1 MHHLVMSYEV
11 WNNSIL
17 DVCMGIEVAKL
28 QQAFMQKDEYSSRLN
43 GGVYAKFYWI

>member
-1 MHHLVMSYEV
+1 MSYEV

-17 DVCMGIEVAKL
+17 NVCMGIRVVKL
-28 QQAFMQKDEYSSRLN
+28 HQAFMQKDEYSSRLN